1 MRCQRPWAKYE
12 TRERSPKIR
21 IEILVPVFRGRM
33 DVALDILEK
42 DTPDVFNHNLE
53 SVPSLYKKIRPG
65 SDCQWSLDLL

>member
-1 MRCQRPWAKYE
+1 M
-12 TRERSPKIR
+12 
-21 IEILVPVFRGRM
+21 PVFRGRM

-65 SDCQWSLDLL
+65 SDYQWSLDLLNKYKERRQRANGAFAISR